1 MAGGDTSTVWSESPQ
16 GWTDAIRRGSEVVTN
31 KSLHRLAVA
40 VSAAL
45 VAAGCA
51 DTGGGATSRKD
62 DMLLSAGFVSKKA
75 DATARMAAL
84 KSLPPHQFVV
94 RNRDGRTVYLYADP
108 TVCGCVYVG
117 DQNAY
122 DQYRM
127 AARQTATDEQI
138 RAILSTAPLPGEEG
152 LL

>member
-1 MAGGDTSTVWSESPQ
+1 M
-16 GWTDAIRRGSEVVTN
+16 N
-31 KSLHRLAVA
+31 KSLYRLAIA
-40 VSAAL
+40 VGAAL
-45 VAAGCA
+45 AAGACA
-51 DTGGGATSRKD
+51 NTEGATSQKD

-75 DATARMAAL
+75 DATARMAGL

-94 RNRDGRTVYLYADP
+94 RNRNGRTVYLYADP

-117 DQNAY
+117 NQNAY
-122 DQYRM
+122 DQYRI
-127 AARQTATDEQI
+127 AARQTATDDQI

>member
-1 MAGGDTSTVWSESPQ
+1 M
-16 GWTDAIRRGSEVVTN
+16 N
-31 KSLHRLAVA
+31 KSLYQLAIA
-40 VSAAL
+40 VGAAL
-45 VAAGCA
+45 VAAACA
-51 DTGGGATSRKD
+51 NTGGPTSQKD

-75 DATARMAAL
+75 DATARMAGL
-84 KSLPPHQFVV
+84 KSLPPHQFVA
-94 RNRDGRTVYLYADP
+94 RNRNGRTVYLYADP

-122 DQYRM
+122 DQYRI